1 VFVAELVVIIPPA
14 ELTQTSASMLFSCA
28 QEAPEHKITKEV
40 KLSKRVIENGKIEPS
55 PPRIV
60 RSSPFSKLIGI

>member
-1 VFVAELVVIIPPA
+1 MRNQPFLELIQNFEIIGR
-14 ELTQTSASMLFSCA
+14 FSCA

-40 KLSKRVIENGKIEPS
+40 KLSKRVIENDKIEPS